1 MVDTR
6 TETDALGSLQVPKE
20 SYYGIQ
26 TLRAL
31 ENFPMTTYALDDDFI
46 NSLAMVKKAS
56 ALANYDTGL
65 LNKSIKDAIVQAC
78 DEILQGKWH
87 DQFVVDPIQ
96 GGAGTS
102 INMNTNE
109 VIANRGLEILGEE
122 KGNYSILSP
131 NSHVNCAQSTNDA
144 VPTAFRMTVL
154 TKLNLLIPAFEDLEE
169 SFNRKAE
176 EFDSLIKMGRTHLQD
191 AIPIRL
197 GQEFSAYGSA
207 VQRSVQRLERLRD
220 SLTSV
225 NMGATAVGTGL
236 NASEDYIKRVI
247 EELRAVSGFPLSLA
261 SSLIDATQNTDFY
274 SDISSAL
281 KTSMLSL
288 SKIANDL
295 RLMASG
301 PRTGLNEINLPQRQP
316 GSSIMPGKV
325 NPVMPELISQI
336 NFQVCGNDA
345 TVSMAVEAGQFE
357 LNVMGPVIFHN
368 ILESLTLMTNGAH
381 VFKEHCIDGITANA
395 QTMEVYVKQSVGIIT
410 AINPHIG
417 YEKASSIAQKS
428 LDSGRSV
435 REIVLE
441 EGILSEGQ
449 LDQLLDPF
457 AMTSPGIIEL
467 EEDE

>member
-26 TLRAL
+26 TQRAL

-46 NSLAMVKKAS
+46 DGLAMVKKAS
-56 ALANYDTGL
+56 AIANHDTGFL
-65 LNKSIKDAIVQAC
+65 DQSIKNAIVQAC
-78 DEILQGKWH
+78 DEILDGKLH

-131 NSHVNCAQSTNDA
+131 NSHVNYAQSTNDA
-144 VPTAFRMTVL
+144 VPTAFRITVL
-154 TKLNLLIPAFEDLEE
+154 TKLDQLILVFEDLKE
-169 SFNRKAE
+169 SFNNKAE
-176 EFDSLIKMGRTHLQD
+176 KFDSLVKMGRTHLQD

-197 GQEFSAYGSA
+197 GQEFAAYGSA
-207 VQRSVQRLERLRD
+207 VQRSLQRLEKLKE
-220 SLTSV
+220 SLISV

-236 NASEDYIKRVI
+236 NASEDYIERVI
-247 EELRAVSGFPLSLA
+247 DELASISNFPISLA
-261 SSLIDATQNTDFY
+261 DSLVDATQNTDFY

-288 SKIANDL
+288 SKIANDI

-301 PRTGLNEINLPQRQP
+301 PRVGLNEINLPQRQP

-336 NFQVCGNDA
+336 NFQVCGNDT

-368 ILESLTLMTNGAH
+368 ILESLTLMINGVR
-381 VFKEHCIDGITANA
+381 VFTEYCIDGITANS
-395 QTMEVYVKQSVGIIT
+395 QTMADYVNQSVGIIT
-410 AINPHIG
+410 AINPHVG
-417 YEKASSIAQKS
+417 YEIATDIAKKA
-428 LDSGRSV
+428 LESGRSV
-435 REIVLE
+435 REITLE
-441 EGILSEGQ
+441 EGILSEQQ
-449 LDQLLDPF
+449 LDLLLDPF

-467 EEDE
+467 RENE